1 MRDVTLLLSVAL
13 YTDGDTAGSTA
24 DRIGTLCGILS
35 VSGLEAPV
43 LWSAPAADLAAIAS
57 PSKPEVLH
65 PLIDRLERCGDRI
78 APMGLTGAD
87 HCALLIDEIR
97 RDLEWSIS
105 NSWSTGTADTLDLR
119 PVALCPIA
127 DPFRPEA
134 DTLYRSHPLPVIR
147 IATDARRVIAVAP
160 DGVLPVVCGSRLAR
174 PVTGG
179 ALGRAIRRS
188 AAAAAGSAAS
198 APGVV
203 VWAEPWIDASALSEL
218 ISAYASLVARHR
230 IRPAIPALTGEP
242 AAADRTAPAE
252 RGAVAIP
259 SHVAACVGARRLIGL
274 RSGRASRLRTRR
286 VLEAACGL
294 GAIIAQPAGEDSACQ
309 TPPPAFRRDFIAS
322 MLGTAVIAGD
332 QIAIAVADGHYC
344 GVATDADLLR
354 FDQPAISIATVAEA
368 APAGTASVAIETVE
382 SCFSFETESSRGLHI
397 RSAVVTPDAAAE
409 LQTELTLVNGH
420 DTLVMT
426 RTIAV
431 TAGGRISTILSNGV
445 PIAPDAVVS
454 IRYSDGSGARVR
466 PGGGDASGAPDL
478 VTPLQGHSFTVEDAT
493 GAFTV
498 VAVDTD
504 GSPLSWTL
512 SIGPDPTS
520 DRRAR
525 RRNRRAHGTPL
536 RAYIGGCV
544 ALRPRSVDTVA
555 LLIAPCDRPNELQE
569 RALSDRLPHA
579 VLMDIAAAA
588 ASTRR

>member
-13 YTDGDTAGSTA
+13 YTDGDTAGPTA
-24 DRIGTLCGILS
+24 DRVSTLCGILS
-35 VSGLEAPV
+35 VSGVEAPV
-43 LWSAPAADLAAIAS
+43 LWSAPAAELAAITCRS
-57 PSKPEVLH
+57 QPEALH

-78 APMGLTGAD
+78 APMGLAGAD

-105 NSWSTGTADTLDLR
+105 NPWSTGTADTLDLR

-134 DTLYRSHPLPVIR
+134 DSLYRNHPLPVIR
-147 IATDARRVIAVAP
+147 VSAEARRVIAASP
-160 DGVLPVVCGSRLAR
+160 DGVQPVVAGSRLAR
-174 PVTGG
+174 PVTAG
-179 ALGRAIRRS
+179 ALHRAIRRS
-188 AAAAAGSAAS
+188 ARAAAGNAAS
-198 APGVV
+198 APGVI
-203 VWAEPWIDASALSEL
+203 VWAEPWLDASALREL
-218 ISAYASLVARHR
+218 IGAFASLVEHNR
-230 IRPAIPALTGEP
+230 IRPAIPALTGEST
-242 AAADRTAPAE
+242 ASDRAE
-252 RGAVAIP
+252 FAVRGAVAIP
-259 SHVAACVGARRLIGL
+259 TRVAACAGARRLIGL

-286 VLEAACGL
+286 VLEAAGRP
-294 GAIIAQPAGEDSACQ
+294 GAHIPQPADEDSARR
-309 TPPPAFRRDFIAS
+309 TPPAYRRDFIAS

-332 QIAIAVADGHYC
+332 QIAIAVADGRYC
-344 GVATDADLLR
+344 GVAVDAGLLR
-354 FDQPAISIATVAEA
+354 FDRPAISIATVATATRADA
-368 APAGTASVAIETVE
+368 AAVAIEAVE

-397 RSAVVTPDAAAE
+397 RSAVTTPNAAAQ
-409 LQTELTLVNGH
+409 LQTELTLVNGY

-426 RTIAV
+426 QTIAV
-431 TAGGRISTILSNGV
+431 TAGDTISTFLSNGV

-454 IRYSDGSGARVR
+454 IRYSDGSGARVQTA
-466 PGGGDASGAPDL
+466 GGDASQARPDL
-478 VTPLQGHSFTVEDAT
+478 VTPLHGHSFTVEDET
-493 GAFTV
+493 GAFTL

-512 SIGPDPTS
+512 FIGPDPTS

-525 RRNRRAHGTPL
+525 RRNRRAHRTPL

-544 ALRPRSVDTVA
+544 ALGPRSMETVA